1 MSKSSGTINYR
12 APETIQKVGWD
23 PKQADVFSLGVTLF
37 IILSGIFPFTE
48 EGGLY
53 EMKEEDGGRYWRKL
67 ERLVGKDLWS
77 GEFRELFE
85 GMTRREVGERWG
97 LEKVREAEWMKGEVM
112 EDGEVREFMEKLI

>member
-1 MSKSSGTINYR
+1 M
-12 APETIQKVGWD
+12 
-23 PKQADVFSLGVTLF
+23 
-37 IILSGIFPFTE
+37 
-48 EGGLY
+48 Y

-67 ERLVGKDLWS
+67 ERLVGKDLWI